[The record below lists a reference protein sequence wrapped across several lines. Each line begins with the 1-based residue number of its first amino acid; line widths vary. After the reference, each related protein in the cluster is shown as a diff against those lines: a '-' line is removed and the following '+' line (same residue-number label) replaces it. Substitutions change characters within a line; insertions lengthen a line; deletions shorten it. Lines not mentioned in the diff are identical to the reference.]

1 MGLTKPALT
10 GNHMSIFEDVLTVTQ
25 KARQVQAAPVSAEGV
40 SSVRQADR
48 RVLGELV
55 LALSG

>member
-1 MGLTKPALT
+1 
-10 GNHMSIFEDVLTVTQ
+10 MSIFEDVLTVTQ
-25 KARQVQAAPVSAEGV
+25 KARQVQAAPASAEGV